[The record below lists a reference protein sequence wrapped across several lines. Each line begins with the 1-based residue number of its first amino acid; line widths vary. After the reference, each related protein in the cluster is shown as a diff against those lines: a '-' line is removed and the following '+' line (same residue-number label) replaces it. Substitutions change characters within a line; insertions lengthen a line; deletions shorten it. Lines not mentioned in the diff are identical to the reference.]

1 MNDSRLR
8 AVMACAAV
16 TLVLLSFAPWWVVR
30 WTSMRYGSGQVTEH
44 VTTASAWTA
53 STGWS
58 VGIVLGVIAAIGWL
72 WWPPPLPRHR
82 RSAFAATVAVAA
94 VATTVG
100 TRVAIVLE
108 RGATTA
114 SYAIVPATG
123 DGPRIGDIVRDSLSS
138 GTAGWGFY
146 AGVVVLLTIAVCA
159 LVGRRAGRRSRS
171 LT

>member
-1 MNDSRLR
+1 
-8 AVMACAAV
+8 MACAAV
-16 TLVLLSFAPWWVVR
+16 ALLLVSFAPWWTVR
-30 WTSMRYGSGQVTEH
+30 WTSMRYGSGEVTEH

-58 VGIVLGVIAAIGWL
+58 VGIVLGVVAVIGWL
-72 WWPPPLPRHR
+72 WWPQPLPRPR
-82 RSAFAATVAVAA
+82 RSAFVSTVAVAA

-100 TRVAIVLE
+100 TRLAIILE
-108 RGATTA
+108 QGATGGT
-114 SYAIVPATG
+114 YAVVPATG
-123 DGPRIGDIVRDSLSS
+123 DGRQIGDIVRDSLPS

-159 LVGRRAGRRSRS
+159 LVGRRAERRSRS